1 MGLRATANQTSLFT
15 RCMAGLLAC
24 CLGPLCLASSPTK
37 PRNKSTPAH
46 EPYER
51 AVRLR
56 TALEGKPTHERSLA
70 EYKHVLSSF
79 EQVVARSPKSW
90 AAPESLVAMAEIYQA
105 MGREIDSKYFDSA
118 ISTYRRVLKEYPAVR
133 YHVDV
138 LYTIG
143 QIQRSDLGDL
153 EAARRTF
160 QELIKK
166 YPKSGRARA
175 AKQVVADIA
184 EEEKMLAETFAP
196 KAEVT
201 SKLPQVVNVRHW
213 NARNYTRIV
222 IDVDEQVKYQDA
234 RIANPDRIFFDLYNA
249 RLASTLLGKSFE
261 IEDGLLRRIRIAP
274 NQVGVVRVVLEVKQ
288 AENYSVFSLPNPF
301 RLVVDIYGKGETP
314 RGAVAR
320 KSWPKAAEQPSS
332 AAGPGKGTE
341 TAKLPEPVRAAEPNA
356 DGNRSLT
363 RTLGLKIGRIVIDPG
378 HGGHDTGTVGPSGLM
393 EKDLVLDIGRRLGKL
408 LEKKSAVEVVLTRD
422 DDTFVPL
429 ENRTAVANQSQAD
442 LFLSLHANSSHDLD
456 ARGVE
461 TYYLNFTDSKDA
473 LEVAA
478 RENAVS
484 QKSIHE
490 LQDLVKKIA
499 VNEKREESKELAK
512 HLQTMMFSSLA
523 KSNRHLRNRG
533 VKNAPFVVLIGAN
546 MPSAL
551 SEISFLSNP
560 SDEKLLKEPSYRQKV
575 AAALYAGL
583 AKYLSSLNSQNSNR
597 QSPTVARSSTQ

>member
-1 MGLRATANQTSLFT
+1 VGLRATANQTSLFT
-15 RCMAGLLAC
+15 RCVAGLLAC
-24 CLGPLCLASSPTK
+24 GMAPLCLASGRTK
-37 PRNKSTPAH
+37 SWHKPTPAN

-56 TALEGKPTHERSLA
+56 TALEGKPTRERSLA
-70 EYKHVLSSF
+70 EYKHVLSAF
-79 EQVVARSPKSW
+79 EQVVGRSPRSW
-90 AAPESLVAMAEIYQA
+90 AAPESLLAVAEIYQA

-118 ISTYRRVLKEYPAVR
+118 ISTYRRILKEYPAVR
-133 YHVDV
+133 YHVDL

-153 EAARRTF
+153 EAARQTF
-160 QELIKK
+160 QELIKR
-166 YPKSGRARA
+166 YPRSGRARA

-184 EEEKMLAETFAP
+184 EEEKMLAETFGP
-196 KAEVT
+196 KAEPS

-213 NARNYTRIV
+213 NARNYTRVV
-222 IDVDEQVKYQDA
+222 IDVDDQVKYQDG
-234 RIANPDRIFFDLYNA
+234 RIANPDRIFFDLYNS
-249 RLASTLLGKSFE
+249 RLASTLVGKSFD
-261 IEDGLLRRIRIAP
+261 IEDGLLRRIRIAH
-274 NQVGVVRVVLEVKQ
+274 NQIGVVRVVLEVNH

-301 RLVVDIYGKGETP
+301 RLVVDIYGKGETA
-314 RGAVAR
+314 RAAMAR
-320 KSWPKAAEQPSS
+320 KSSPKAAELPSS
-332 AAGPGKGTE
+332 TAGSRKATE
-341 TAKLPEPVRAAEPNA
+341 TAKLPEPVKPAAPNA

-378 HGGHDTGTVGPSGLM
+378 HGGHDTGTVGPTGLM
-393 EKDLVLDIGRRLGKL
+393 EKDLVLDVSRRLGKL
-408 LEKKSAVEVVLTRD
+408 LEKKSAVEVVLTREE
-422 DDTFVPL
+422 DTFVPL

-442 LFLSLHANSSHDLD
+442 LFVSLHANSSPDQD

-484 QKSIHE
+484 QKSIYE
-490 LQDLVKKIA
+490 LQDLVKRIA

-512 HLQTMMFSSLA
+512 DLQTATFSNLA
-523 KSNRHLRNRG
+523 KSNRRLRNRG
-533 VKNAPFVVLIGAN
+533 VKQAPFVVLIGAN
-546 MPSAL
+546 MPSVL

-560 SDEKLLKEPSYRQKV
+560 HDEKLLKEPSYRQKV

-583 AKYLSSLNSQNSNR
+583 AKYLGSLNSQNGNR
-597 QSPTVARSSTQ
+597 QFPAVARSSTQ